1 MTEKTP
7 AEATSTKTT
16 ELETIEWDDFAK
28 VELRVGTILS
38 AAPLEGA
45 RKPAIRMEL
54 DFGALG
60 RKQSSAQLTKHYT
73 PESLI
78 GRQVLA
84 VCNFAPRRIA
94 GFKSEVLVCGFPDEE
109 DQPILVSPDTPV
121 ANGGKLF

>member
-1 MTEKTP
+1 MTEKT
-7 AEATSTKTT
+7 K
-16 ELETIEWDDFAK
+16 LETIEWNDFAK
-28 VELRVGTILS
+28 VELRVATILS

-54 DFGALG
+54 DFGELG

-94 GFKSEVLVCGFPDEE
+94 GFKSEVLVCGFPDAAGE
-109 DQPILVSPDTPV
+109 PILVCPDKQV